1 MVTMIK
7 HPAAVLAAFTLAIAG
22 FSAPIVAQAQ
32 DVPSYAQPAPSGEGQ
47 IRGRITSFDG
57 QFAVGVRDE
66 RGYIDN
72 VQLHPGTIINPTGI
86 TLAPG
91 MVVSILGYNAG
102 SYFSANEVD
111 TPYTYY
117 GGVPYYYGHPW
128 DYYGPTISLGFFF
141 GNPGWWHGSYFY
153 GPHHYYGGVRVYDS
167 VHINNVYRGSGGS
180 FQGRSY
186 VAPPEHG
193 GYYGAARRYPTTQGE
208 AHRAPA
214 GHEERGH
221 GERQ

>member
-7 HPAAVLAAFTLAIAG
+7 HPAAALAAFTLAIIG

-72 VQLHPGTIINPTGI
+72 VRLHPGTIINPTGI

-128 DYYGPTISLGFFF
+128 DYYGPAISLGFFF

-167 VHINNVYRGSGGS
+167 VHINNVYRASGGS
-180 FQGRSY
+180 FQGRTY

-193 GYYGAARRYPTTQGE
+193 GYYGAARRYPTTQTP